1 VTDGHTD
8 GTSRQTELRWLRRAN
23 AVAAFARKME
33 KKENEKKKKMVMNNI
48 GGDVCNQTI
57 QPTI

>member
-1 VTDGHTD
+1 
-8 GTSRQTELRWLRRAN
+8 
-23 AVAAFARKME
+23 ME